1 MSPTRPAPTRL
12 ADVVANDLEARILEG
27 SLKPGDLL
35 PSERKLAVEL
45 GVSRPSLRE
54 AIQKLVSKG
63 LLSTRHGGGTSVTDR
78 MESTF
83 ADPWQ
88 EMLSDHPALRSD
100 LLEFRHMLEG
110 EAATLAAQRAN
121 EADLARI
128 GAIMERLEASY
139 RDDDLPASIENDV
152 AFHQAIAEASHN
164 AMIGHLTASLMR
176 VVYDHVAA
184 NLRHLHARPAQWQ
197 QIGAQH
203 LAIWQAIRDQDSSRA
218 RRAARHH
225 IEYVR
230 QTMAESA
237 SLEVRQRTARR
248 RLDET
253 SGGAMALVRKLGA

>member
-1 MSPTRPAPTRL
+1 
-12 ADVVANDLEARILEG
+12 
-27 SLKPGDLL
+27 
-35 PSERKLAVEL
+35 
-45 GVSRPSLRE
+45 
-54 AIQKLVSKG
+54 
-63 LLSTRHGGGTSVTDR
+63 
-78 MESTF
+78 
-83 ADPWQ
+83 
-88 EMLSDHPALRSD
+88 
-100 LLEFRHMLEG
+100 
-110 EAATLAAQRAN
+110 
-121 EADLARI
+121 
-128 GAIMERLEASY
+128 
-139 RDDDLPASIENDV
+139 
-152 AFHQAIAEASHN
+152 
-164 AMIGHLTASLMR
+164 MR